1 MAVKNTI
8 ILQKMQEELTRAKKA
23 DSQTFIKHI
32 EKIKLLCELF
42 LDAEQHD
49 SAPSSQHIS
58 KEEMKVMLGQQ
69 TKQPPIQH
77 DEANG
82 TSIFDF

>member
-8 ILQKMQEELTRAKKA
+8 ILQKMQKELEHATKA

-42 LDAEQHD
+42 LEAEQHK
-49 SAPSSQHIS
+49 SVPSSQHITD
-58 KEEMKVMLGQQ
+58 EEMKVMLGQQ
-69 TKQPPIQH
+69 KKQPSIH
-77 DEANG
+77 HEEANG